1 MRGLIRG
8 ILIGFAAGLASA
20 FAYGYNNIEP
30 VVVERIVYRELPE
43 RVLSKRCVAW
53 WFDNDPSR
61 LNDAKKQV
69 CR

>member
-8 ILIGFAAGLASA
+8 ILIGFAAGVASA
-20 FAYGYNNIEP
+20 FAYGYNNLTPI
-30 VVVERIVYRELPE
+30 VVEKVVYKELPE
-43 RVLSKRCVAW
+43 RVLSKKCVAW